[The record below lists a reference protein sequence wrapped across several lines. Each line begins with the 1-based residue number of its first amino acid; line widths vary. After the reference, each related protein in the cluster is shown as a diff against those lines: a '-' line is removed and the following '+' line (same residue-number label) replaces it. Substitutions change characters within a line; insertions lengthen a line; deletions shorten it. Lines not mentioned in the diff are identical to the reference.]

1 MGLLDTWPWASR
13 VVGWAPQPPS
23 CMDMHRCNLLSRG
36 LRPTPPPRFG
46 TGVWG
51 REGEGG
57 MGEGK
62 REEGEGKRAK
72 GKGAGGRGLK
82 ASGSKV

>member
-1 MGLLDTWPWASR
+1 MYIIMCIL
-13 VVGWAPQPPS
+13 
-23 CMDMHRCNLLSRG
+23 CNIYIYIYRG

-57 MGEGK
+57 T
-62 REEGEGKRAK
+62 EEGGREKGGGRRRK
-72 GKGAGGRGLK
+72 GKGERGQ
-82 ASGSKV
+82 GEGV